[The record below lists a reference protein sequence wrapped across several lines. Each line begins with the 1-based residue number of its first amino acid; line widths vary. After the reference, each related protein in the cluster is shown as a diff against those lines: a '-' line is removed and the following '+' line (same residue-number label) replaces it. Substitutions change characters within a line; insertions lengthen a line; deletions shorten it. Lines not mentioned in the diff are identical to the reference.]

1 MADDD
6 PIAEKEISSETE
18 SPPKPSRSG
27 VLLELKVSSAV
38 RPDASLPVSWCVTP
52 ELRTL
57 IEEHKI
63 LNPFLLISVYSVS
76 KRPDWRFNPKTSGND
91 RIEVDVYRETKRY
104 LVPLTDPAAVIAFS
118 RPGRN
123 EVRATV
129 VYNRDGEG
137 RHTLEPVFTRQHT
150 GSGSYVNQL
159 FFDNG
164 DSVGLPFYVTHG
176 RRRNYEGEVL
186 GEAEDSFEMVVE
198 AEHFAKPYPKW
209 ITTYLGKF
217 FSTKPFDQ
225 CHQRE
230 RWWFF
235 GLPLLP
241 LFLLT
246 GAVVRITQMIVGLW
260 VGKRGLRFKNLF
272 HPFRTEAL
280 DTWGH
285 DTNLRWW
292 KTKDGG
298 WRHPI
303 WWALQPVT
311 PIPLAVI
318 VFVLQYIPVTYTG
331 SKTRTHQWYHI
342 GFLRALWLVVLA
354 HLGLVTLGVIVAAL
368 VSFVAFAVGVTNI
381 HSKLATALG
390 KKIGAFFD
398 ALGQKVDEKSAAR
411 VQAQYLTIMQELQA
425 MTCGQW
431 EAPGSYEEVPKGK
444 RSYHLRKQF
453 TKSKVC
459 KPFAQ

>member
-1 MADDD
+1 MAEDD
-6 PIAEKEISSETE
+6 PLEDFEISSGDDPG
-18 SPPKPSRSG
+18 PPAAPGS
-27 VLLELKVSSAV
+27 LLELKVSSAV

-57 IEEHKI
+57 IEERKI

-76 KRPDWRFNPKTSGND
+76 KRPDWKFNPRTNGND
-91 RIEVDVYRETKRY
+91 RVEVDVYRETKRY
-104 LVPLTDPAAVIAFS
+104 LVPLTDPMAYVAFS

-123 EVRATV
+123 EVRAMV
-129 VYNRDGEG
+129 VYNPEGEG
-137 RHTLEPVFTRQHT
+137 RRTLEPVFTRRHH
-150 GSGSYVNQL
+150 GGGYANQL

-164 DSVGLPFYVTHG
+164 DSVGLPFYVTQG
-176 RRRNYEGEVL
+176 RRHNYEGRVL
-186 GEAEDSFEMVVE
+186 DKAEDTFEIAVD
-198 AEHFAKPYPKW
+198 AEHFAKPYPQW
-209 ITTYLGKF
+209 ITTYLTKF

-225 CHQRE
+225 CHQRK

-235 GLPLLP
+235 GLPALP

-246 GAVVRITQMIVGLW
+246 GAIVRVDQMIFGLW
-260 VGKRGLRFKNLF
+260 IGKRGLRFKNLF
-272 HPFRTEAL
+272 HPIRTDVAE
-280 DTWGH
+280 TWGH

-311 PIPLAVI
+311 PIPLALI
-318 VFVLQYIPVTYTG
+318 VFVLQYIQVHYTG
-331 SKTRTHQWYHI
+331 SKTRSHQWYHI

-354 HLGLVTLGVIVAAL
+354 HLGLVTLGVMVAAV
-368 VSFVAFAVGVTNI
+368 VSFVAFAIGVTEV

-390 KKIGAFFD
+390 MKIGAFFD
-398 ALGQKVDEKSAAR
+398 YLGQRVDERFEAR
-411 VQAQYLTIMQELQA
+411 VQAQHLIIMQELQD

-431 EAPGSYEEVPKGK
+431 EAPGSYEEVPEGK
-444 RSYHLRKQF
+444 RSYHLWKQA
-453 TKSKVC
+453 TKAKVC